1 MTFNRCDGSD
11 GIHKSD
17 RSDSWSP
24 EIGVEDIK
32 SGASSFVGVEL
43 GLEYASEGDS
53 NRDKLERV
61 FTAGLGSRDFGVVFG
76 LEDTGDRGSW
86 S

>member
-11 GIHKSD
+11 GIQESD

-24 EIGVEDIK
+24 EIGVEDII

-43 GLEYASEGDS
+43 DLEYASKGDL
-53 NRDKLERV
+53 NRDKLDRL
-61 FTAGLGSRDFGVVFG
+61 FTAGLGSRDFGGVFG